1 MTVNYNKL
9 HLVSQVKIK
18 EEEQISFNQLLKE
31 AEDEMNFY
39 NWCKEIK
46 ASYVGLFYPGILGV
60 FLFHIEPNRPDVDD
74 LIWVIV
80 GDLPP
85 LYLTTDDCPDA
96 VSVLNVYID
105 IMSEW
110 ASAAVDGSSIDELP
124 PINVPAIPENGLAM
138 FSRLE
143 MLKKFI

>member
-1 MTVNYNKL
+1 M
-9 HLVSQVKIK
+9 
-18 EEEQISFNQLLKE
+18 
-31 AEDEMNFY
+31 
-39 NWCKEIK
+39 
-46 ASYVGLFYPGILGV
+46 
-60 FLFHIEPNRPDVDD
+60 
-74 LIWVIV
+74 IV
-80 GDLPP
+80 GDLQP

-96 VSVLNVYID
+96 VSVLNVYTD

-124 PINVPAIPENGLAM
+124 PVKVPAIPENGLAM